1 MRRWGIGTCARSGE
15 RGLSLSGERG
25 LGMLRGV
32 GMRLKLKA
40 LELDV
45 PGRTEDGRLAS
56 IIDRVEFRPIG
67 SRR

>member
-1 MRRWGIGTCARSGE
+1 
-15 RGLSLSGERG
+15 
-25 LGMLRGV
+25 MLRGV

-56 IIDRVEFRPIG
+56 ITDRVEFRPIG

>member
-1 MRRWGIGTCARSGE
+1 
-15 RGLSLSGERG
+15 
-25 LGMLRGV
+25 MLRGV